1 MDKCQHL
8 LADNL
13 KYKIAG
19 KQSEGEGK
27 QNGNRPVKDSDKL
40 KGIGQ

>member
-8 LADNL
+8 LTDNL

-27 QNGNRPVKDSDKL
+27 QKVMEIDR
-40 KGIGQ
+40 